1 MDKIT
6 RSLLSEF
13 AASHQVDDLPED
25 DQFEHFV
32 AFITLRRH
40 HARAFDTDDIVV
52 GRGADTSIDS
62 IAIIVNGALVTDKDA
77 IEELADRNGT
87 LEVNFVFTQAD
98 RGEHFDS
105 SKIGSF
111 GFGVEDFFKDR
122 PTLARNARVSE
133 AAEIWAAILERGSL
147 IRTKPTCRLY
157 FATTGAWQ
165 ADANNVARING
176 AKAAL
181 ESTQLFSTVEFLC
194 YGANDLHKLYNQT
207 KTAVT
212 REFEFRERRELP
224 SVNGVVQSYIGF
236 VPASEFLKII
246 SDDSGDDILGSIF
259 DDNVRDWQDYNS
271 VNQEMKETLESGTA
285 ERFVLMNNGVTI
297 LTRKIGGVGSKL
309 TIEDFQIVNGCQT
322 SHVIFNQRGQDL
334 SKVSVPL
341 RLIETQD
348 DEVKEAIVKATNRQ
362 TELTTEQLYALT
374 DFSRQLELHFKS
386 VGDPHRL
393 YYERREGQYDRY
405 PTEVPKSKIV
415 TPQSLIRAFGAMFL
429 DEPTRVTRN
438 YKGIREKVGR
448 EIFARGHRLDP
459 YYIAAYAAY
468 RLDFMLRNRFSNEYK
483 AARYHILMAMRY
495 LMDRRPLPHMGSR
508 EMERRCE
515 VMREMIWDQTV
526 LEGITVDAAGIVQE
540 IVERTGVPFLRDNIR
555 TEATTNEVLRYFG
568 ALPGRATS

>member
-6 RSLLSEF
+6 QSLLSEF
-13 AASHQVDDLPED
+13 SITHQVDDRPED
-25 DQFEHFV
+25 TQFEHFV
-32 AFITLRRH
+32 AFITMRRH
-40 HARAFDTDDIVV
+40 HSRAFDTDDIVI
-52 GRGADTSIDS
+52 GSGGDTSVDS

-77 IEELADRNGT
+77 IQELAERNGA

-111 GFGVEDFFKDR
+111 GFGVEDFFKDK
-122 PTLARNARVSE
+122 PTLVRNDQVKA

-157 FATTGAWQ
+157 YAITGTWQ

-181 ESTQLFSTVEFLC
+181 DSTQLFSAVDFMC

-207 KTAVT
+207 KTAVM

-236 VPASEFLKII
+236 VPASEFLRII

-259 DDNVRDWQDYNS
+259 DDNVRDWQDYNQ
-271 VNQEMKETLESGTA
+271 VNQEMKETLESGVA

-322 SHVIFNQRGQDL
+322 SHVIFNQRAQDL

-386 VGDPHRL
+386 VADPHRL
-393 YYERREGQYDRY
+393 YYERREGQYDRF

-429 DEPTRVTRN
+429 NEPTRVTRN
-438 YKGIREKVGR
+438 YKGIREKVGK
-448 EIFARGHRLDP
+448 EIFARGHRLEP

-468 RLDFMLRNRFSNEYK
+468 RLDFMLRNRFKNEYK
-483 AARYHILMAMRY
+483 AARYHMLMAIRY
-495 LMDRRPLPHMGSR
+495 MMDPKPLPQMGSR
-508 EMERRCE
+508 EMEKRCE
-515 VMREMIWDQTV
+515 AMREKMWDSTV
-526 LEGITVDAAGIVQE
+526 FEAVAVDAALLVEE
-540 IVERTGVPFLRDNIR
+540 IVTATGDAFSRDNIR
-555 TEATTNEVLRYFG
+555 TEATTNLLLKKFG
-568 ALPGRATS
+568 ALPGRES